1 MSLVLNVEILGE
13 FKKLTQATQGAQGS
27 LSDMNKRAQSVSKS
41 ISRAFAAIGIGLSF
55 KVIANE
61 LQEAS
66 KAAIEDAK
74 SQAILAN
81 AMRNTINATDDQIAA
96 TEEVIRQYQFS
107 ASVADDELRPAYQKL
122 ALATKDTTRANEL
135 LGVALD
141 VAAGT
146 GKSLDVVSQAMA
158 RSLAGSDTALLRLIP
173 SLKGS
178 KTPMEDLARAFEGAS
193 EKAANVDPYKRMQIT
208 FGELQEQIGMA
219 LLPSLEKFSAW
230 VASPEGQ
237 EKLNNL
243 VTLIT
248 GLAGKFEIL
257 AGFVIDNADAIVQWA
272 GVIGVAGVAL
282 KLFTAGVT
290 VYNGVSTIMA
300 ARNAAA
306 AASTLAVGAAATT
319 ATPAIAGMNVAAG
332 ALVATLGLLT
342 AGAIGSAFGGFMQ
355 GKMAGVNAQIYG
367 EGGTR
372 QDPFAGLGKIGAGG
386 YIPPVQRIASP
397 GVSPRVAERGNVN
410 ITINTPKVDAQQ
422 IVNTI
427 NNATRTGYTGTLR
440 GLKE

>member
-41 ISRAFAAIGIGLSF
+41 IGRAFAAIGIGLSF

-61 LQEAS
+61 LEEAS

-81 AMRNTINATDDQIAA
+81 ALRNTIKATDDQIAS

-122 ALATKDTTRANEL
+122 AMATKDTTEANKL

-146 GKSLDVVSQAMA
+146 GKSLDAVSQAMA
-158 RSLAGSDTALLRLIP
+158 RSLAGSDTALLKLIP

-178 KTPMEDLARAFEGAS
+178 KDPMNDLAEAFAGAS

-237 EKLNNL
+237 EKLNAF

-248 GLAGKFEIL
+248 GLASKFDIL
-257 AGFVIDNADAIVQWA
+257 AGFVVDNADAFIAWS
-272 GVIGVAGVAL
+272 GVFVGVGLAIKGFTTAL
-282 KLFTAGVT
+282 SI
-290 VYNGVSTIMA
+290 YNGIATITA
-300 ARNAAA
+300 ARNAAV
-306 AASTLAVGAAATT
+306 AASQVAVGTTAAT
-319 ATPAIAGMNVAAG
+319 AAVGVRGLAG
-332 ALVATLGLLT
+332 ALGLISALAGTIALVLALGGDAPKTGGVPPQMRNNQGQIIPTVRNAPLT
-342 AGAIGSAFGGFMQ
+342 TPQADRSSTGFNFDR
-355 GKMAGVNAQIYG
+355 GTIVNN
-367 EGGTR
+367 
-372 QDPFAGLGKIGAGG
+372 
-386 YIPPVQRIASP
+386 
-397 GVSPRVAERGNVN
+397 NV
-410 ITINTPKVDAQQ
+410 TINTPKVDANQ
-422 IVNTI
+422 IVNTL
-427 NNATRTGYTGTLR
+427 NNATRTGFTGSLR
-440 GLKE
+440 SLKE

>member
-13 FKKLTQATQGAQGS
+13 FKKLTQATQGAQDS

-41 ISRAFAAIGIGLSF
+41 IGRAFAAIGIGLSF
-55 KVIANE
+55 KMIANE
-61 LQEAS
+61 LEEAS

-74 SQAILAN
+74 SQALLAN
-81 AMRNTINATDDQIAA
+81 ALRNTIKATDDQIAS

-178 KTPMEDLARAFEGAS
+178 KQPMEDLAAAFAGAS
-193 EKAANVDPYKRMQIT
+193 EKAADTDPYKRMNIV
-208 FGELQEQIGMA
+208 FGELQEQVGMA
-219 LLPSLEKFSAW
+219 LLPSLEKFSSW

-237 EKLNNL
+237 EKLNAF

-248 GLAGKFEIL
+248 GLAGKFDIL
-257 AGFVIDNADAIVQWA
+257 AGFIVDNADAFIQWSGIIV
-272 GVIGVAGVAL
+272 GVGIAIKALTTTLGIYSTVASAV
-282 KLFTAGVT
+282 
-290 VYNGVSTIMA
+290 A
-300 ARNAAA
+300 ARNAAI
-306 AASTLAVGAAATT
+306 AASQTAIGTT
-319 ATPAIAGMNVAAG
+319 AAG
-332 ALVATLGLLT
+332 AAVKVGALGAALRLAAGIIGVASLVLLLGGDAPKTPQVPQMRDDNGQIIPTVRNAPLTTPQPNRSNTDFNFQRQSVGNNVTINVNNPNATASDIIKKLDDYYKAT
-342 AGAIGSAFGGFMQ
+342 
-355 GKMAGVNAQIYG
+355 
-367 EGGTR
+367 GTR
-372 QDPFAGLGKIGAGG
+372 PTQ
-386 YIPPVQRIASP
+386 
-397 GVSPRVAERGNVN
+397 
-410 ITINTPKVDAQQ
+410 
-422 IVNTI
+422 
-427 NNATRTGYTGTLR
+427 
-440 GLKE
+440 

>member
-41 ISRAFAAIGIGLSF
+41 IGRAFAAIGIGLSF

-61 LQEAS
+61 LEEAS

-74 SQAILAN
+74 SQALLAN
-81 AMRNTINATDDQIAA
+81 ALRNTIKATDDQIAS

-122 ALATKDTTRANEL
+122 ALATKSTTEANKL

-146 GKSLDVVSQAMA
+146 GKNLDVVSQAMA
-158 RSLAGSDTALLRLIP
+158 RSLAGSDTALLKLIP

-178 KTPMEDLARAFEGAS
+178 KDPMNDLAEAFAGAS

-237 EKLNNL
+237 EKLNAF

-248 GLAGKFEIL
+248 GLASKFDIL
-257 AGFVIDNADAIVQWA
+257 AGFVVDNADTFIAWSGVFVGVGLAIK
-272 GVIGVAGVAL
+272 GFTTAL
-282 KLFTAGVT
+282 SI
-290 VYNGVSTIMA
+290 YNGIATITA
-300 ARNAAA
+300 ARNAAV
-306 AASTLAVGAAATT
+306 AASQVAVGTTAAT
-319 ATPAIAGMNVAAG
+319 AAVGVRGLAG
-332 ALVATLGLLT
+332 ALGLISALAGTIALVLALGGDAPKTGGVPPQMRNNQGQIIPTVRNAPLT
-342 AGAIGSAFGGFMQ
+342 TPQADRSSTGFNFDR
-355 GKMAGVNAQIYG
+355 GTIVNN
-367 EGGTR
+367 
-372 QDPFAGLGKIGAGG
+372 
-386 YIPPVQRIASP
+386 
-397 GVSPRVAERGNVN
+397 NV
-410 ITINTPKVDAQQ
+410 TINTPKVDANQ
-422 IVNTI
+422 IVNTL
-427 NNATRTGYTGTLR
+427 NNATRTGFTGSLR
-440 GLKE
+440 SLKE